1 MALYHFHA
9 GVVTRSVGS
18 SVVASAAYR
27 AGERLHSAYYGEDAD
42 YTRKGGVIYTE
53 IFLPPNA
60 PSEYKDRET
69 LWNAVEKAEK
79 HQRAQLAYAYDF
91 ALQNELTMDENI
103 ALARRFVKEQF
114 VSKGMVV
121 DFAVHAPDKRDGGIP
136 NPHVH
141 LLCPIRPLDEAGKW
155 DAKQRR
161 VYRVDDHGERVR
173 DKAGRYVFDAVST
186 TDWGQ
191 KETLLRWRAEWA
203 NYVNHAFAQS
213 GLSCRVDHRTLEEQG
228 VDCLP
233 TIHEGPAVRAMEARG
248 IATDKG
254 DFNRWIKETSVA
266 LQKLRR
272 KIKDLLAWLKEIKK
286 ELPAPREPTLAE
298 YLSAYYDKR
307 NAGAWSNKAKV
318 NNLKEYAGIY
328 NFLTGRKLSTVDDL
342 LSYTSGIDE
351 RLSKMNADLSRKK
364 KRMDELNKLL
374 CRAEDYREYRAL
386 VAQLNAI
393 KFKKRRENFQREH
406 DRELTL
412 FYIAEREL
420 KPHFTKEGKLPL
432 TAWKNELTKLTEERA
447 AISAEHSALY
457 HESMELLGIRK
468 CVEDIRYQQEQAQ
481 TQRKQHHHKR

>member
-9 GVVTRSVGS
+9 GIVTRSAGS
-18 SVVASAAYR
+18 SVIASAAYR

-42 YTRKGGVIYTE
+42 YTRKAGVIYTE

-60 PSEYKDRET
+60 PEGYKDREA

-79 HQRAQLAYAYDF
+79 HPRAQLAHAYDF

-103 ALARRFVKEQF
+103 ALARRFVEEQF
-114 VSKGMVV
+114 VSKGMIV

-141 LLCPIRPLDEAGKW
+141 LLCPIRPLDEAGEW
-155 DAKQRR
+155 GAKQRR
-161 VYRVDDHGERVR
+161 VYRVDDHGERIR
-173 DKAGRYVFDAVST
+173 DKTGRYAFNAVPT

-191 KETLLRWRAEWA
+191 KKTLLHWRSEWA
-203 NYVNHAFAQS
+203 NYVNRAFEQK
-213 GLSCRVDHRTLEEQG
+213 GLPCRVDHRSLETQG
-228 VDCLP
+228 IDRLP

-248 IATDKG
+248 VVTDKG
-254 DFNRWIKETSVA
+254 DFNRWIKETGVA

-286 ELPAPREPTLAE
+286 ELSAPREPTLAE
-298 YLSAYYDKR
+298 YLSAYYDER

-328 NFLTGRKLSTVDDL
+328 NFLTERRLSTVDDL
-342 LSYTSGIDE
+342 LSYTTGIDE
-351 RLSKMNADLSRKK
+351 KLSKMNADLSRKK

-374 CRAEDYREYRAL
+374 RRAEDYAEYRPL

-393 KFKKRRENFQREH
+393 KFKKRREAFQREH

-432 TAWKNELTKLTEERA
+432 TAWKNELAGLTEERN
-447 AISAEHSALY
+447 AISAEYSVPY

-468 CVEDIRYQQEQAQ
+468 CVEDIRRRQEQ
-481 TQRKQHHHKR
+481 TQHKQHHHER